1 MKVKEHPVTEH
12 TTLPLTAAVRLID
25 RTGTEVQRESLEEA
39 LALIRKRQRTESSV
53 IALSDQHRQDQR
65 FTHSYWIVTP
75 EAVTAAET
83 PGAADYTLRYTKYLI
98 TDSQGVT
105 RGIQLNQ
112 IDSIAQ
118 HLADQD
124 QKPVE
129 IASALLGLESWVIAP
144 QTPTAQPSHDQ
155 EPEPMPQPSET
166 HPSDTQSEH
175 HQLTEPSTNGHLP
188 SASSPAEAESS
199 EAAETAS
206 PASFAEAFATRKA
219 TRKSIQGPA
228 EEGWRGGLNR
238 ALLMKLGPGPH
249 ERKLRSLRATVQQ
262 GLAGSKTVMFC
273 NVKGGSKK
281 TTTTFNTS
289 AMIGRVRGGN
299 ILAWDNNENSGDL
312 VDRGH
317 RAPHGR
323 TAIDLYER
331 LDQLTTLE
339 NVDQL
344 THYMHP
350 QGDNRFEVLA
360 SQNVAGTRQV
370 IDATAFRDMHSILR
384 TFYSMILVDTGN
396 ASTATTW
403 QATAEA
409 ADVVVITMEN
419 AENSARKAA
428 QTLDAIRN
436 HAGDAK
442 VANAVAVIT
451 QPEKSS
457 GVAKE
462 RTAELHRLLEPQL
475 RSVLEIPFDHALKEG
490 EAIVW
495 ESLTRQTR
503 EAYLHVAAAV
513 VEGM

>member
-1 MKVKEHPVTEH
+1 MKVKEYAVTEQ
-12 TTLPLTAAVRLID
+12 TRLPLNAAVRLVD
-25 RTGTEVQRESLEEA
+25 RTGTEVQCDSLESA
-39 LALIRKRQRTESSV
+39 LALIRKRQRDEPSV
-53 IALSDQHRQDQR
+53 IVLSAQHRQDRR
-65 FTHSYWIVTP
+65 FSHFHWTVTT
-75 EAVTAAET
+75 ETLAAT
-83 PGAADYTLRYTKYLI
+83 DPATAADYTLHYSEYLI
-98 TDSQGVT
+98 TDSQGLT
-105 RGIQLNQ
+105 RGVQLNQ
-112 IDSIAQ
+112 IDAIAH
-118 HLADQD
+118 HLADKD

-129 IASALLGLESWVIAP
+129 ISSALLGLESWVV
-144 QTPTAQPSHDQ
+144 
-155 EPEPMPQPSET
+155 EPETLTPQSAHVEETQLMHDPSK
-166 HPSDTQSEH
+166 TQITGA
-175 HQLTEPSTNGHLP
+175 LTEPSTNGQLHSEP
-188 SASSPAEAESS
+188 TPADPEANEDSGTDSPV
-199 EAAETAS
+199 
-206 PASFAEAFATRKA
+206 SFAEAFATRKA
-219 TRKSIQGPA
+219 TRKDIQGPA
-228 EEGWRGGLNR
+228 EEGWRGSLNR
-238 ALLMKLGPGPH
+238 ALFMKLRPGPH
-249 ERKLRSLRATVQQ
+249 ERKLRRLRATVQQ

-281 TTTTFNTS
+281 TTTTYNTS

-312 VDRGH
+312 VDRGQ
-317 RAPHGR
+317 RAPHAR
-323 TAIDLYER
+323 TAIDLYDR
-331 LDQLTTLE
+331 LEHLTTLE

-419 AENSARKAA
+419 AESSARKAA

-462 RTAELHRLLEPQL
+462 RTSELYRLLAPQL

-490 EAIVW
+490 EEIVW
-495 ESLTRQTR
+495 ESLTRDTR
-503 EAYLHVAAAV
+503 EAYLQVAAAI